1 MIQIGQQKQSEA
13 FSAGLRE
20 TDTIARE
27 KSRKFKRKMAL
38 FSVNV
43 KQVAFL

>member
-1 MIQIGQQKQSEA
+1 MIFRVFIG
-13 FSAGLRE
+13 
-20 TDTIARE
+20 ARE

-43 KQVAFL
+43 KQAAFL